1 MLDSSRFGVI
11 IRATTKKYSDN
22 SLNQLIMGTFK
33 KKVERKKTEN
43 SESLVDCD
51 KNKCK
56 LTNMNALNFSIK

>member
-1 MLDSSRFGVI
+1 
-11 IRATTKKYSDN
+11 
-22 SLNQLIMGTFK
+22 MGTFK

>member
-43 SESLVDCD
+43 SENRKMGLVTED
-51 KNKCK
+51 NQR
-56 LTNMNALNFSIK
+56 